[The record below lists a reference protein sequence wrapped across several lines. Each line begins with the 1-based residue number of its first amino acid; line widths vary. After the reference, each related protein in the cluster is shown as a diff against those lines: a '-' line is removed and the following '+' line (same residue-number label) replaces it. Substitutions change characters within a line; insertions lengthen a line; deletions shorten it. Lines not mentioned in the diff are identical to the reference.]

1 MTGFKVNPAALDAY
15 AKVVGDPNAGGSSID
30 YKYLID
36 AGKYADAN
44 VKLEEGGGGLIFK
57 AIVGKTNDVH
67 QQVIADNSTISTTLV
82 ESANG
87 LIKSAQEYRS
97 HDFASAQKI
106 DSIYKP
112 GGVTA
117 TDFQIDDS
125 AAPVDPASK
134 LLAPSSEGAVPDM
147 VQQILDGAGYFSESD
162 LVLKILGWCG
172 LDVKAWVMERFLG
185 NFGEIAK
192 VKNAI
197 EHLGE
202 FDEVAATDIVE
213 GADVMCKSWSGNGA
227 DAAKSYFD
235 QLANAL
241 EGRSAALKQ
250 LASKY
255 NDVLV
260 GIQQLGSAIEG
271 GITGAIDAALEA
283 AAAVAAAGCLQEVP
297 GLDVLMDIIGAW
309 RVTKVFDEVHKVISI
324 WNIAWSSSE
333 GFMGATAGLAGI
345 LGSYNV
351 AAKVPKMGY
360 YNSSQGSAPNYND
373 NTDRRHGPQ

>member
-1 MTGFKVNPAALDAY
+1 MTGFTVNPAALDAY
-15 AKVVGDPNAGGSSID
+15 AKVVGDPKAGGSSID

-67 QQVIADNSTISTTLV
+67 QQVIADNSTISTTLI

-87 LIKSAQEYRS
+87 LIKSAQEYRN

-117 TDFQIDDS
+117 TDFQVDDS
-125 AAPVDPASK
+125 APPVDPASK
-134 LLAPSSEGAVPDM
+134 LVAPSGEGAVPDM
-147 VQQILDGAGYFSESD
+147 VQQILDGAGYVSESD

-185 NFGEIAK
+185 NFGAIAK

-202 FDEVAATDIVE
+202 FDEVAATNIVE
-213 GADVMCKSWSGNGA
+213 GADVMCKSWRTA
-227 DAAKSYFD
+227 PTPPK
-235 QLANAL
+235 
-241 EGRSAALKQ
+241 
-250 LASKY
+250 
-255 NDVLV
+255 
-260 GIQQLGSAIEG
+260 
-271 GITGAIDAALEA
+271 
-283 AAAVAAAGCLQEVP
+283 
-297 GLDVLMDIIGAW
+297 
-309 RVTKVFDEVHKVISI
+309 
-324 WNIAWSSSE
+324 
-333 GFMGATAGLAGI
+333 ATLT
-345 LGSYNV
+345 S
-351 AAKVPKMGY
+351 
-360 YNSSQGSAPNYND
+360 
-373 NTDRRHGPQ
+373 